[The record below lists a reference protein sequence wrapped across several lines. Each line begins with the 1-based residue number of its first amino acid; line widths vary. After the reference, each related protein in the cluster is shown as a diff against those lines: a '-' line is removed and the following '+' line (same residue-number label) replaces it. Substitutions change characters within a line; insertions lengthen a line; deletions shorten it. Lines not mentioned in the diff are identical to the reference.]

1 MTTIERN
8 GLSGLCLRVAVIA
21 LAAIAFGCAPK
32 AQTQAETGAP
42 IVLVA
47 R

>member
-1 MTTIERN
+1 M
-8 GLSGLCLRVAVIA
+8 AVIA

-32 AQTQAETGAP
+32 AAQSQAGVAAP
-42 IVLVA
+42 IGMTT